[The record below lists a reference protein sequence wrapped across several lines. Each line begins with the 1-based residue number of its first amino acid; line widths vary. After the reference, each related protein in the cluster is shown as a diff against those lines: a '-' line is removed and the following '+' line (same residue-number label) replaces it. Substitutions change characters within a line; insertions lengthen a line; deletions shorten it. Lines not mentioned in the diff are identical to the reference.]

1 MTAMPTPEE
10 IKKSVAKGYKI
21 YSRHENNTIFLK
33 EEGMKLGLGGI
44 GQGFIADKIKALLI
58 SKGVVAGI
66 VNVSGDIKEKLNGEK
81 WKVAIK
87 TRTRIKFLPLFH

>member
-1 MTAMPTPEE
+1 
-10 IKKSVAKGYKI
+10 
-21 YSRHENNTIFLK
+21 
-33 EEGMKLGLGGI
+33 MKLGLGGI

-66 VNVSGDIKEKLNGEK
+66 VNVSGDINTWENNLMEK

-87 TRTRIKFLPLFH
+87 TQ